1 MSRLDDIIPENEDKL
16 AWLLGVP
23 RDTYFRYHD
32 KVYKADDIILQA
44 MWTADGEFYFE
55 EIEQREAFD
64 IIQHSNEIETP
75 LMWDAADAKHAK
87 SLIDIF
93 SPYHH
98 LYRAKGTV
106 YICQPSGDVCSV
118 IWSDDLFSKLPLGEW
133 CKICLNGIKEC
144 YEVPHIRDSALTTSG
159 SGDGHADPVGAPGTE
174 GPSGAGPLNPLYKN
188 DISNLH

>member
-23 RDTYFRYHD
+23 RGACFKYHD
-32 KVYKADDIILQA
+32 KVYKVDDIILQA

-55 EIEQREAFD
+55 EIEQRAAFD

-75 LMWDAADAKHAK
+75 LLWDAADAKHAK

-93 SPYHH
+93 SRDHC
-98 LYRAKGTV
+98 LYRAKGAV
-106 YICQPSGDVCSV
+106 YICQPYGDVCAV
-118 IWSDDLFSKLPLGEW
+118 IWSDELFSKLPLGEW

-144 YEVPHIRDSALTTSG
+144 YEVPCLHDSA
-159 SGDGHADPVGAPGTE
+159 E
-174 GPSGAGPLNPLYKN
+174 LNQQV
-188 DISNLH
+188 